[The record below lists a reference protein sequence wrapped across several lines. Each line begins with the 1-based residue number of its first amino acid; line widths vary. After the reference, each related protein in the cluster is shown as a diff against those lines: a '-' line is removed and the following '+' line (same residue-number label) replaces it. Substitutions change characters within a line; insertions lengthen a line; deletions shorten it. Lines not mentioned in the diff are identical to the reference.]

1 MWNYQK
7 NNKRVRFHDLT
18 RVIFIPKMSE
28 LYDTIDIWWSESDKV
43 AANAMMYREIQ
54 TLQRIHPTMTMKQ
67 AMKLL
72 YQPDNLTR
80 YDVNNFV
87 KIK

>member
-28 LYDTIDIWWSESDKV
+28 LYDSIDIWWSESDKV
-43 AANAMMYREIQ
+43 AANAMMYCEIK

-87 KIK
+87 RR

>member
-18 RVIFIPKMSE
+18 RVILIPKMSE
-28 LYDTIDIWWSESDKV
+28 LYDSIDIWWSESDKV
-43 AANAMMYREIQ
+43 AANAMMYCEIK

-87 KIK
+87 RR

>member
-1 MWNYQK
+1 MLNYQK
-7 NNKRVRFHDLT
+7 NNKRVRFHNFID
-18 RVIFIPKMSE
+18 VILIPKMSE
-28 LYDTIDIWWSESDKV
+28 LYDSIDIWWSERDK
-43 AANAMMYREIQ
+43 ASAHLMMYCEIQ

-80 YDVNNFV
+80 YDANNFV
-87 KIK
+87 TI